1 MPQDYYD
8 VLGVSKDAS
17 QDEIKKAYRKKA
29 MKNHPDR
36 SDDPDAEDKFKTIS
50 EAYAVLSDPDKR
62 QTYDRFGHAG
72 VEGQYGDQ
80 AQWFQDANF
89 EDVFGEM
96 GVDLGGLFSQIFGGG
111 FGGRRRRRRQARGED
126 LVLRI
131 DIEAHEL
138 IDGTQREVKVQR
150 MDPCKACDGTGAGP
164 DGTRER
170 CHNCQGSG
178 QTRQTQRTPMGVFTQ
193 VSQCPTCNGQGTR
206 ITDPC
211 RECNAK
217 GITKRTRTL
226 VVDVPPGV
234 EDGMRLRLRRQ
245 GHAHPEG
252 PRGDAYAVVN
262 VNLPDHLER
271 RGTNVVAH
279 IDVPA
284 AIAVLGGRA
293 TLPGITDTVEIEIPT
308 GSQPGD
314 VVKLSGEGFPNVG
327 GGSRGDMFV
336 SLDVTLPERV
346 KGQEREHWEALAQ
359 MQDLDTK
366 KSMFSRIG
374 EKVKDALS

>member
-8 VLGVSKDAS
+8 VLGVAQDAS
-17 QDEIKKAYRKKA
+17 QEEIKKAYRKKA

-36 SDDPDAEDKFKTIS
+36 SDDPDAEDKFKEIS

-62 QTYDRFGHAG
+62 QTYDRYGHAG
-72 VEGQYGDQ
+72 VEGQFGDQ
-80 AQWFQDANF
+80 AQWFQEANF

-111 FGGRRRRRRQARGED
+111 FGGRRRRCQARGED

-131 DIEAHEL
+131 DVDAEEL
-138 IDGTQREVKVQR
+138 IEGTQREVQVQR
-150 MDPCKACDGTGAGP
+150 MDPCQACSGTGAGP
-164 DGTRER
+164 NGKRER
-170 CHNCQGSG
+170 CPSCQGSG

-193 VSQCPTCNGQGTR
+193 VSQCPACNGQGTR

-211 RECNAK
+211 PKCNAK
-217 GITKRTRTL
+217 GITRRTRTL
-226 VVDVPPGV
+226 VVDIPPGV
-234 EDGMRLRLRRQ
+234 EDGMRLRLREE

-262 VNLPDHLER
+262 VTLPNHLER

-279 IDVPA
+279 LDVPA
-284 AIAVLGGRA
+284 PVAVLGGHA
-293 TLPGITDTVEIEIPT
+293 TLPGITGKVEVEIPT

-314 VVKLSGEGFPNVG
+314 IVKLEREGFPNVG
-327 GGSRGDMFV
+327 GGKRGDMFV
-336 SLDVTLPERV
+336 SIDVSLPERV
-346 KGQEREHWEALAQ
+346 KGDEREHWEALAH

-366 KSMFSRIG
+366 KSVFSRIG